1 MEQHNDVG
9 TKEDLCKYRIDVA
22 KQDLESAR
30 LLFDNSDYRGA
41 NNRAYYAIFHVI
53 SAIHALD
60 EKAYKKHKDAIANF
74 NKDYVK
80 TGIFSRELGKKISVA
95 EEIRH
100 ASDYS
105 DFYIA
110 TVKEA
115 KNQIE
120 SADELIQCIEEYCSN
135 RIGSKTND

>member
-1 MEQHNDVG
+1 MEPLNDSG
-9 TKEDLCKYRIDVA
+9 TKEDLCRYRIEVA

-30 LLFDNSDYRGA
+30 LLLNNSDFRGA
-41 NNRAYYAIFHVI
+41 NNRAYYAIFHAI
-53 SAIHALD
+53 SAVHALD
-60 EKAYKKHKDAIANF
+60 GVSYKKHKDAIANF
-74 NKDYVK
+74 NKNYVK
-80 TGIFSRELGKKISVA
+80 TEVFSRDLGRKISMA

-115 KNQIE
+115 QNQID
-120 SADELIQCIEEYCSN
+120 SAAELIKVVEEFCIN
-135 RIGSKTND
+135 KMNGI